1 MDLVDAHHHF
11 FDLSGSAGGYPGL
24 RGAPRKTAFGTD
36 EALRRDYLP
45 ADYAADLAA
54 MGGSRS
60 VHVEAAR
67 RPDDPVEE
75 THWLARCAA
84 AGGLPSAIVAQAD
97 LTRDDAAEIVAR
109 HAEERRV
116 RGIRQIKGISGALA
130 TLRPE
135 DTLFAVPTWRRNLA
149 ALARYGF
156 VCELQAPS
164 TVAEIAC
171 ECVDE
176 NPDLTFVL
184 THGGHPIDRTAEG
197 LTRWRDGLDRFA
209 ARPNVAVKLSGFYMM
224 NPHETDTGLAELIAQ
239 IVDRFGPRRC
249 MFGSNYPVDRLF
261 VAPARLR
268 AAIDAALSRYTPAER
283 GDIYAGTA
291 TRIYRLDPLQ
301 HEER

>member
-1 MDLVDAHHHF
+1 MELVDAHHHF
-11 FDLSGSAGGYPGL
+11 FDLSGSAGGYPGM

-45 ADYAADLAA
+45 ADYAVDLGA
-54 MGGSRS
+54 MGGTRS

-75 THWLARCAA
+75 TRWLAGIAA
-84 AGGLPSAIVAQAD
+84 QGGLPCAIVAQAD
-97 LTRDDAAEIVAR
+97 LTRDEAPDIVAR
-109 HAEERRV
+109 HAAEKRV

-135 DTLFAVPTWRRNLA
+135 DTLFAVPAWRRNLA
-149 ALARYGF
+149 ALARHGL
-156 VCELQAPS
+156 VCELQAPP
-164 TVAEIAC
+164 TVAAIAC
-171 ECVDE
+171 ECVDK
-176 NPDLTFVL
+176 NPDIAFVL
-184 THGGHPIDRTAEG
+184 THGGHPIDRSAEG
-197 LTRWRDGLDRFA
+197 LARWRAGLDRFA

-224 NPHETDTGLAELIAQ
+224 NPHETDAGLAELIAQ
-239 IVDRFGPRRC
+239 IVDRFGPARC

-268 AAIDAALSRYTPAER
+268 AAFDAALSRYTAAECR
-283 GDIYAGTA
+283 EIFAGTA
-291 TRIYRLDPLQ
+291 TRIYKLDPLQ

>member
-24 RGAPRKTAFGTD
+24 RGQPRKTAYGTD

-45 ADYAADLAA
+45 TDYAIDLAA
-54 MGGSRS
+54 MGGTRS

-75 THWLARCAA
+75 TYWLARVAA
-84 AGGLPSAIVAQAD
+84 SGGLPSAIVAQTD
-97 LTRDDAAEIVAR
+97 LTRDDAPAIVAR

-116 RGIRQIKGISGALA
+116 RGIRQIKSISGALA

-135 DTLFAVPTWRRNLA
+135 DTLFAIPTWRRNLA
-149 ALARYGF
+149 SLARYGL
-156 VCELQAPS
+156 VCELQAPP
-164 TVAEIAC
+164 TVAAIAC
-171 ECVDE
+171 ECIDE
-176 NPDLTFVL
+176 YPDIAFVL
-184 THGGHPIDRTAEG
+184 THGGHPIDRSAEG
-197 LTRWRDGLDRFA
+197 LARWRRGLDLFA

-224 NPHETDTGLAELIAQ
+224 NPRETDEGLATLVAE
-239 IVDRFGPRRC
+239 IVDRFGPKRC
-249 MFGSNYPVDRLF
+249 LFGSNYPVDRLF

-268 AAIDAALSRYTPAER
+268 AALDAALQHYTPAER
-283 GDIYAGTA
+283 AEIFAGTA
-291 TRIYRLDPLQ
+291 TRLYKLDPLQ